1 MTLQKPN
8 IDTLEIDN
16 KPTPNN
22 GKNYPLRDL
31 KHRDFELLMYCIY
44 NQDILSK
51 KVEYDDVAL
60 MSGVRDK
67 AQDCILYKNN
77 IKVGLIQCKHS
88 ENDTPLTVK
97 TSVEEIIKFL
107 LYSIKETD
115 LLPNI
120 DTYTYYF
127 ASSSGFNTE
136 ADNYLRTFSSKIKNE
151 KNIEKWTQNVIK
163 NYSTLGLVYDDIV
176 DNLKAK
182 LKKLKVVVII
192 PDDIQ
197 NKLIEYE
204 SLIAKRFFNVRMVFD
219 SEDIDQKIE
228 KHIKNSKNN
237 KISIDKIIAEYRSAS
252 IFLSNYKSVFSLLN
266 PQRIER
272 KSTNEIKTWINNP
285 LKNKESNVGILKG
298 GAGSGKSVIL
308 NNLFN
313 LLSNDNIPVIA
324 FKADE
329 KNAITIKELEQKLNL
344 SIPLE
349 ESVLMLAGN
358 FQKVVVIIDQIDA
371 LSQTL
376 SSNRDL
382 LGTYLILIEKLRNKE
397 NIRVIISAR
406 EFDLNYDPYLIP
418 LKDNTSFDAGKLE
431 KEDVINI
438 LKNLK
443 VIDYSEKLIKF
454 LQTPL
459 NLELF
464 CKVYSNKKKFI
475 KFFSLN
481 DLYNEL
487 WNIKIAKLKP
497 KETKSS
503 IINTLY
509 SIATKIYEQQE
520 DLSVSTHL
528 FELEDVEYLQTE
540 GLIFVNE
547 SNRLVFF
554 HQTFYDYV
562 FAKQFV
568 ENNKDIIEYLIE
580 NNQGLFIRS
589 SLKIILVHLREQSP
603 TIYKEL
609 IIKLLDR
616 ADIRFHIKQLVVNY
630 LGFIQE
636 PNYDEKDIIDK
647 CLINTQYEVLFIES
661 INTQEWVE
669 HFIIK
674 GWTNKYFNTYLE
686 ELNVVSQLFLRN
698 LNLATNNILEY
709 LDKFE
714 NNDTTDNFISRIL
727 YFLKTWNETAI
738 QLYYKIE
745 LKAINDSYL
754 FCHCIEHAVINFED
768 WAFAEFEKYLLLKI
782 EGLKS
787 VFDKFKVSYN
797 ELELLK
803 KLYNISFSKSFKL
816 NQIIIENVINKTAGI
831 TTEGKL
837 IIDGTFWF
845 HSKNDNLYE
854 RYDLLNLFIQS
865 VENIAIE
872 DSIQF
877 NELITR
883 YSDSKY
889 VTLLRVLIFGY
900 IKNPKLYYDQALTT
914 IFNIYNVNNFLYNDS
929 LLFYVRE
936 LITQIYPFLSY
947 NQKNKLNS
955 ILLSINDSSENEVY
969 IHPVSKKKTYRNFK
983 GYLKYKFLQSIPQQ
997 EILSFPIIKNEILML
1012 HRRFGKV
1019 KDKEPNTIITR
1030 GVPAPYNKEN
1040 YSKMTLEDWLN
1051 TFIKFNDEY
1060 NPDFFSGGGSKL
1072 EHSRA
1077 FEKEVENQPDFFFP
1091 LLEKIVFNDK
1101 VSPDYLTHGI
1111 SGLVKAQYDID
1122 KVNKLIVKQ
1131 IKYKLNNE
1139 NVLYTIW
1146 NTEYIIK
1153 NNRITKPIFDFLCY
1167 QALNNSSPQK
1177 DTIKNPMQLSINS
1190 VRGAAIDRIIRLQ
1203 DKRYGNRI
1211 FDLLKTVIL
1220 KEKKY
1225 AIKATIIH
1233 NSAYLLFYNKIKA
1246 FNLFIELIKI
1256 DKRLINESFWS
1267 ANYFAN
1273 SFFSEMNDYI
1283 KLAMKNKSTYKEYG
1297 NFLAISWLKG
1307 FDSSEK
1313 YLFNLLRK
1321 DTEARSEVIRIAMHP
1336 KNLINEDKTLN
1347 QKCAKLFN
1355 YLLHSKDEKVIQQ
1368 YSVAFLHL
1376 DAEVFQIIFPLLKN
1390 YSTSNVFFSSPEY
1403 FCKYIVKSCR
1413 KETVHKCFELI
1424 SRFDKLQKSD
1434 ISRSNYYDNEPIN
1447 TILSIYNTL
1456 SKSDYK
1462 LKSDC
1467 MNMFDKMLQQPQH
1480 RDAAYKATAL
1490 AEI

>member
-1 MTLQKPN
+1 MNITFQKPN
-8 IDTLEIDN
+8 IDALDIAN
-16 KPTPNN
+16 KPTPYN
-22 GKNYPLRDL
+22 GKNYPLREL
-31 KHRDFELLMYCIY
+31 KHREFELLMYSIY
-44 NQDILSK
+44 NQDILSG
-51 KVEYDDVAL
+51 KVEYDDIAL

-67 AQDCILYKNN
+67 AQDCILYNN
-77 IKVGLIQCKHS
+77 NNVKVGLIQCKHS

-107 LYSIKETD
+107 LYSIKEND

-120 DTYTYYF
+120 DSYTYYF
-127 ASSSGFNTE
+127 ASSSGFNTD
-136 ADNYLRTFSSKIKNE
+136 ADSYLRTFSNKIKNE
-151 KNIEKWTQNVIK
+151 KNIEKWTQNVIR
-163 NYSTLGLVYDDIV
+163 NYSTLGFVYDDIA
-176 DNLKAK
+176 DK
-182 LKKLKVVVII
+182 LKEKLQKLKVVVII
-192 PDDIQ
+192 PNDIQ

-204 SLIAKRFFNVRMVFD
+204 SLIAKRFFNVRMVLD
-219 SEDIDQKIE
+219 SEDVQQ
-228 KHIKNSKNN
+228 HINN
-237 KISIDKIIAEYRSAS
+237 LGNKKISIDKIIEEYRNAS
-252 IFLSNYKSVFSLLN
+252 IFLSNYKSVFSLIN

-272 KSTNEIKTWINNP
+272 KATNEIKTWINNP
-285 LKNKESNVGILKG
+285 LKDKESNIGILKG

-313 LLSNDNIPVIA
+313 QLSNDKIPVIA

-329 KNAITIKELEQKLNL
+329 KNAITIKDLEQKLNL

-349 ESVLMLAGN
+349 ESVLMLAEK

-376 SSNRDL
+376 SANRDL

-431 KEDVINI
+431 NEDVINI

-459 NLELF
+459 HLELF

-503 IINTLY
+503 KINTLY
-509 SIATKIYEQQE
+509 SIAAKIYEHQ
-520 DLSVSTHL
+520 DLSVNANL
-528 FELEDVEYLQTE
+528 FEIEDIEYLQTE
-540 GLIFVNE
+540 GLIFINE

-568 ENNKDIIEYLIE
+568 ANNKDIIEYLIE

-609 IIKLLDR
+609 IIKLLSR

-636 PNYDEKDIIDK
+636 PNNDEKDIVEK

-669 HFIIK
+669 HFIMES
-674 GWTNKYFNTYLE
+674 WTNKYFNTNLE
-686 ELNVVSQLFLRN
+686 EINVVFQLFRRN
-698 LNLATNNILEY
+698 LNLATNSILEY
-709 LDKFE
+709 LDKLE
-714 NNDTTDNFISRIL
+714 NNDTTDYLISRIL
-727 YFLKTWNETAI
+727 YFLTNWNETAI
-738 QLYYKIE
+738 QLYNKI
-745 LKAINDSYL
+745 KQKTINDSYL

-768 WAFAEFEKYLLLKI
+768 WAFDEFEKYLLLKI
-782 EGLKS
+782 EGIKS
-787 VFDKFKVSYN
+787 VFDEFKVSHN
-797 ELELLK
+797 ELDLLK
-803 KLYNISFSKSFKL
+803 KLYKISFSKSFKL
-816 NQIIIENVINKTAGI
+816 NQSIIENVINKTAGI
-831 TTEGKL
+831 TTDGKL
-837 IIDGTFWF
+837 ILDGTYWF

-865 VENIAIE
+865 VEKIAIE

-900 IKNPKLYYDQALTT
+900 IKNPKLYYDQALIT
-914 IFNIYNVNNFLYNDS
+914 IFNIYNENSFLYNDS

-947 NQKNKLNS
+947 NQKKELNS

-969 IHPVSKKKTYRNFK
+969 IHPVSNKKTYRNYK
-983 GYLKYKFLQSIPQQ
+983 GYLKYKFLQAIPQQ
-997 EILSFPIIKNEILML
+997 EILNFPIIKNEILML

-1019 KDKEPNTIITR
+1019 KDKEPKAIVTR

-1040 YSKMTLEDWLN
+1040 YSKMSLEDWLN
-1051 TFIKFNDEY
+1051 TFIKYNDNY
-1060 NPDFFSGGGSKL
+1060 KPDFFSGGGSKF

-1077 FEKEVENQPDFFFP
+1077 FEEEVKNRPDFFFP

-1101 VSPDYLTHGI
+1101 VSPDYLTNGI
-1111 SGLVKAQYDID
+1111 SGLIKALYDID

-1131 IKYKLNNE
+1131 IKYKLNDE

-1146 NTEYIIK
+1146 NVEYIIK
-1153 NNRITKPIFDFLCY
+1153 NKGINKPIFDFLCH
-1167 QALNNSSPQK
+1167 QALNNVSPKK

-1190 VRGAAIDRIIRLQ
+1190 VRGAAIDKIMRLQ

-1211 FDLLKTVIL
+1211 FDVLKTTIL

-1233 NSAYLLFYNKIKA
+1233 NSAYLQFYNKVKA
-1246 FNLFIELIKI
+1246 FNLFMDIIKI

-1273 SFFSEMNDYI
+1273 SFFSEMDDYI
-1283 KLAMKNKSTYKEYG
+1283 ELAMKNKNTYKVFA

-1313 YLFNLLRK
+1313 YLFNLLK
-1321 DTEARSEVIRIAMHP
+1321 KATEARSEVIRIAIHP
-1336 KNLINEDKTLN
+1336 KNLINKDKTLN

-1368 YSVAFLHL
+1368 YSVAFLHF
-1376 DAEVFQIIFPLLKN
+1376 DAEVFQIIFPVLKN
-1390 YSTSNVFFSSPEY
+1390 YSISNVFISSPAY

-1424 SRFDKLQKSD
+1424 SNFDKFKKSD
-1434 ISRSNYYDNEPIN
+1434 IARSNYYDNEPIN
-1447 TILSIYNTL
+1447 AILSIYNTL

-1467 MNMFDKMLQQPQH
+1467 MDMFDKMLQQPQH
-1480 RDAAYKATAL
+1480 RDAAYKATEL